1 MHMTLTEHN
10 ALTRVPSTQNDIEHQ
25 ARKHQ
30 TLTMTPTIMQVTL
43 NLAIQLHLVK
53 KDDVKTD
60 TEIKVL
66 GTVCLTFVVWAP
78 SKKVGVKQH
87 SWATGRTLLE

>member
-53 KDDVKTD
+53 RIMLKLTLKLNVM
-60 TEIKVL
+60 E
-66 GTVCLTFVVWAP
+66 TVCFTFVVWAP

>member
-1 MHMTLTEHN
+1 MILNIRQETPDSN
-10 ALTRVPSTQNDIEHQ
+10 NDTNNYASNIEPCY
-25 ARKHQ
+25 
-30 TLTMTPTIMQVTL
+30 PTAFSEKGDI
-43 NLAIQLHLVK
+43 
-53 KDDVKTD
+53 KTD
-60 TEIKVL
+60 IEIKVL

>member
-1 MHMTLTEHN
+1 MTLTEHN
-10 ALTRVPSTQNDIEHQ
+10 ALTRVPSTQNDIENQ
-25 ARKHQ
+25 A
-30 TLTMTPTIMQVTL
+30 TTPDSNNDTNNYASNIEPCYPTEFSE
-43 NLAIQLHLVK
+43 
-53 KDDVKTD
+53 KDDFKTD